1 MQAAGY
7 SVANNYIAAVS
18 AEGMVDDD
26 VITVAA
32 DVYLTAA
39 WFKQTLKLDDTVWNL
54 TDGKLPELIAAK

>member
-1 MQAAGY
+1 
-7 SVANNYIAAVS
+7 
-18 AEGMVDDD
+18 MVDDD

>member
-7 SVANNYIAAVS
+7 TVANNYIAAAS
-18 AEGMVDDD
+18 AEGMKDDD

-39 WFKQTLKLDDTVWNL
+39 WFEQTLKLDDTVWNL
-54 TDGKLPELIAAK
+54 TDGELPKLIL